1 MIPLLLG
8 TALAAE
14 AELHTLHQVGVAM
27 FPEGLQYFVEA
38 EARLPLWDSDH
49 VLFRDAHVSII
60 GHAEITPAFPRI
72 GPTVRIAPIAIWD
85 ATFRAWSTWYFG
97 AFSSILPFD
106 DPTFPATAENKRRLI
121 AEGKRYA
128 GWGVRFDAETRLKGR
143 VGPVIAVF
151 ELQYR
156 RHAIEV
162 PGYDLKWFWE
172 PSDMINLSAD
182 GEVINRNA
190 YLFYE
195 VRAPREAG
203 ADGPADDAK
212 LWLGLVG
219 FWQTSPQ
226 SGDRNI
232 RLGPVAFWK
241 PKHGP
246 SWPTLIIGAQ
256 PWLDSN
262 FAPVLPPYSFVA
274 ATWNH

>member
-1 MIPLLLG
+1 MILPLLG
-8 TALAAE
+8 VALARE
-14 AELHTLHQVGVAM
+14 AELHTLHQVGLAF

-38 EARLPLWDSDH
+38 EARLPLGDSDH
-49 VLFRDAHVSII
+49 VLFRDAHVSVI

-85 ATFRAWSTWYFG
+85 ATFRVWSTWYFG

-106 DPTFPATAENKRRLI
+106 DPSFRATQEAKRELI
-121 AEGKRYA
+121 AEGRRIS

-156 RHAIEV
+156 RHAIQT
-162 PGYDLKWFWE
+162 PGYDLQWFWE
-172 PSDMINLSAD
+172 PSDMINLSPD
-182 GEVINRNA
+182 GEIINRNA

-195 VRAPREAG
+195 AKAPREAG
-203 ADGPADDAK
+203 ADGPADDSK

-241 PKHGP
+241 PKDGP
-246 SWPTLIIGAQ
+246 KWPTLILGAQ

-262 FAPVLPPYSFVA
+262 FAEVFPPYSFVA